1 MTTLKVSVLATG
13 ELRLNGEPV
22 TLTALGRAMAEAVK
36 PETVVWYYRENPAG
50 EPPPVAVE
58 VMKLITANKLSVRL
72 STSPDFSDSVAPVVL
87 DRVFAALR
95 EKAAQNQIVILRP
108 NGQVLRFPASPRE
121 SVPATML
128 ASVERLLPSEV
139 KRNVAVLGN
148 TAWTMAAQPTLQSA
162 NEAIPFF
169 GLLVGLSTIGH
180 AVWVFDAGP
189 AHLLTAACRDADV
202 LIVDSERLSAL
213 AEGWQESAAKEMRH
227 RQVLVHDRA
236 TYQLRKA

>member
-1 MTTLKVSVLATG
+1 MTPLKVSVLATG

-22 TLTALGRAMAEAVK
+22 TLDALGQAMAEAAK
-36 PETVVWYYRENPAG
+36 PETVVWYHRENPAG
-50 EPPPVAVE
+50 EPPPIAAE
-58 VMKLITANKLSVRL
+58 VMKLISANKLPVRL
-72 STSPDFSDSVAPVVL
+72 SASPDFSDSIAPVVL

-95 EKAAQNQIVILRP
+95 QKASQNQIVILRP

-121 SVPATML
+121 SVPAARL
-128 ASVERLLPSEV
+128 ASVEKLLPSSV

-148 TAWTMAAQPTLQSA
+148 TAWTLAEQPTLQSA

-180 AVWVFDAGP
+180 AIWVFDAGP
-189 AHLLTAACRDADV
+189 GHLLTAACRDADV
-202 LIVDSERLSAL
+202 LIVDSERVPAL
-213 AEGWQESAAKEMRH
+213 PEGWQDAAAKEMRH
-227 RQVLVHDRA
+227 RQILVHDRA